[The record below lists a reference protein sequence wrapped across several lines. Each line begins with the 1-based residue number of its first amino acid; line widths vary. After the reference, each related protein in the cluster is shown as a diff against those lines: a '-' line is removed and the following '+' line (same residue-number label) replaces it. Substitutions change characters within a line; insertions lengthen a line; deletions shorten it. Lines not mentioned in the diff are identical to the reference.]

1 MKSVS
6 EILKK
11 KVLHTSIVSV
21 TPETTVLEAVT
32 IMADS
37 DISALMVLRGE
48 QVEGIITERDFV
60 RRVARLERSAY
71 ATTVSEVMTSS
82 LITVGPQ
89 DRTRYCMQ
97 LMIERNLRH
106 LPVLDDGKLVGLLS
120 IRDLVK
126 DVVAEQEGLI
136 QHLEQYIR
144 GE

>member
-1 MKSVS
+1 M
-6 EILKK
+6 
-11 KVLHTSIVSV
+11 
-21 TPETTVLEAVT
+21 LEAVT

-89 DRTRYCMQ
+89 DRTRFCMQ

-106 LPVLDDGKLVGLLS
+106 LPVLEDGKLVGLLVHPRS
-120 IRDLVK
+120 GQGRGGRAGRPDPASGAVHPRRIA
-126 DVVAEQEGLI
+126 VVVDCFAASPVLHRI
-136 QHLEQYIR
+136 AMFAA
-144 GE
+144 

>member
-6 EILKK
+6 EILKN

-71 ATTVSEVMTSS
+71 ATTVGEVMTSS

-106 LPVLDDGKLVGLLS
+106 LPVLDNGKLVGLLS

>member
-1 MKSVS
+1 MKSVA
-6 EILKK
+6 EIIRAKPLQS
-11 KVLHTSIVSV
+11 SIISV
-21 TPETTVLEAVT
+21 TPETTVIEAVT

-37 DISALMVLRGE
+37 DISALMVMSGE
-48 QVEGIITERDFV
+48 KVEGIITERDFV

-71 ATTVSEVMTSS
+71 ATTVGEVMTSS

-89 DRTRYCMQ
+89 DRTRFCMQ

-106 LPVLDDGKLVGLLS
+106 LPVLEDGKLVGLLS

>member
-21 TPETTVLEAVT
+21 TPETTVLEAET

-71 ATTVSEVMTSS
+71 ATTVGEVMTSS

-106 LPVLDDGKLVGLLS
+106 LPVLEDGKLVGLLS